1 MSDLNWAQALRDE
14 FPALKQKVHGKDLVY
29 LDSAATALKPQSVV
43 DRLTKF
49 YSLETANVH
58 RGAHYL
64 ADAAT
69 SEFEN
74 AREAIRMFL
83 NADSIEE
90 IIFTR
95 GTTEGINI
103 VAESYGLNFLNE
115 GDEIVLTEL
124 EHHSNIVP
132 WQILAQKRKCILK
145 FIAVDENGDLDLA
158 SIATQITPK
167 TKLVAFSGCSNIL
180 GTIPPIESI
189 VEKAKSVGAVTLMD
203 AAQYVTQKTVDVKKL
218 GVDFLVFS
226 SHKLF
231 GPFGFG
237 VLYGNKKLLNQMPPY
252 QSGGSMISSVSFTET
267 SFNGL
272 PFKFEAGTPHVAGAV
287 GTLAAIKFFRDFDI
301 KDLFQ
306 HEQSLMQNLIS
317 EFKSIEGL
325 KVFGTSQNKAAIVSF
340 NIKGAHHADI
350 GQILDQ
356 QGIAVRVGH
365 HCTQP
370 LLQKFGLTGTVRA
383 SISIYNNESDI
394 AQLVEGVKKARRM
407 LL

>member
-1 MSDLNWAQALRDE
+1 VSNSAVSYIREE
-14 FPALKQKVHGKDLVY
+14 FPALQQKVHGKNLVY
-29 LDSAATALKPQSVV
+29 LDSAATALKPRTVI

-49 YSLETANVH
+49 YSFETANVH

-69 SEFEN
+69 TEFEK
-74 AREAIRMFL
+74 ARESVRLFL

-95 GTTEGINI
+95 GTTESINL
-103 VAESYGLNFLNE
+103 VADSYGLTFLNE

-124 EHHSNIVP
+124 EHHANIVP
-132 WQILAQKRKCILK
+132 WQILAQKRKCNLK
-145 FIAVDENGDLDLA
+145 YISVLPNGDLDEA
-158 SIATQITPK
+158 SIESSITPK

-180 GTIPPIESI
+180 GTFTAIEMI
-189 VEKAKSVGAVTLMD
+189 VSRARAVGAVTLMD
-203 AAQYVTQKTVDVKKL
+203 AAQYVTQKKTNVKKL
-218 GVDFLVFS
+218 NVDFLVFS

-237 VLYGNKKLLNQMPPY
+237 ILYGKKELLNKMPPY
-252 QSGGSMISSVSFTET
+252 QSGGSMISTVGYQET
-267 SFNGL
+267 TYNHL

-287 GTLAAIKFFRDFDI
+287 GTMAAINFLNQYSFE
-301 KDLFQ
+301 DLFN
-306 HEQSLMQNLIS
+306 HEQKLMQVLVE
-317 EFKSIEGL
+317 EFNKIEGL
-325 KVFGTSQNKAAIVSF
+325 SIFGTSSNKAAIVSF
-340 NIKGAHHADI
+340 NLRGAHHSDV

-370 LLQKFGLTGTVRA
+370 LLQKFGFTGTVRA

-394 AQLVEGVKKARRM
+394 GQLIEGVKKAQRM